1 MAVLWM
7 AVRLLRREW
16 RSGELAVLLVSLS
29 VAVAALTGV
38 GFLVD
43 RIARAVYRADPDR
56 APGPGFGLRGVR
68 TGTAAQ
74 RCRSCGHAA
83 GAAGEP
89 HAVRP
94 AAGGLRKSPGPLRR
108 VVHGARASRGAPGA
122 HRRRQPA
129 DWRRGAAREPLPVP
143 GQPGGAA
150 AVRRGGGHE
159 RARLRGTPPGR
170 GGVDEDP
177 RRRAPLRAGRH
188 PRADA
193 DAERAGYDPGLS
205 RRLADAKLAV
215 ARTRR
220 AAAHGPA
227 SGQRLAG
234 TRRTRRGHRHAGRIR
249 LAHAV
254 AAHARAGIA
263 GAAP

>member
-143 GQPGGAA
+143 GQPRGAA
-150 AVRRGGGHE
+150 AVRRGAGP
-159 RARLRGTPPGR
+159 PPGR
-170 GGVDEDP
+170 LWLPLAPAAAAIAGVIYGPLGEWRFSLWFVAALAAALLCLALSGALLVALAGRVRGG
-177 RRRAPLRAGRH
+177 ASLPLRHGLAN
-188 PRADA
+188 
-193 DAERAGYDPGLS
+193 LS
-205 RRLADAKLAV
+205 R
-215 ARTRR
+215 RR
-220 AAAHGPA
+220 AAAVAPIVA
-227 SGQRLAG
+227 VRLRVLLLPVLSSLRPG
-234 TRRTRRGHRHAGRIR
+234 LGDD
-249 LAHAV
+249 
-254 AAHARAGIA
+254 
-263 GAAP
+263 